1 MRMSESV
8 NLVLT
13 PEEMAQALS
22 LRREL
27 LTIIAGQADSPTPCS
42 GLTRG
47 ELLKEFDKRLARL
60 TVEKLKI
67 LNAVLDSLPDAQNTE
82 VTV

>member
-1 MRMSESV
+1 MSESV
-8 NLVLT
+8 NLALT
-13 PEEMAQALS
+13 PEEMTQALS

-27 LTIIAGQADSPTPCS
+27 LAIIAGQADNLPPCS

-47 ELLKEFDKRLARL
+47 ELLKEIDKRLSRL

-67 LNAVLDSLPDAQNTE
+67 LNAVLDSLPDAQNAE